1 VEEQRKR
8 PSIALAVQCELW
20 ACAAGRC
27 QFRGCNTLLY
37 KDDLTQKRSNLGIIS
52 HIVSFSPNGP
62 RGDAVRS
69 RQLETDI
76 GNLMLTCRDHGKL
89 IDDKAREA
97 EYPAELLLAYK
108 REHELRVRLATATT
122 EDAKTH
128 VLLLQVSVD
137 SQDFLID
144 PDDAHRAIWPKYP
157 AEEHPIVIDLS
168 APRLPAEGE
177 AFFAL
182 MAQSISQAIQA
193 ALSRRAGMPRIHSLS
208 LFAIAPIPLLIHT
221 GRCLG
226 DIQHVDLYQPHRD
239 RQDWKWKEDE
249 DAEAFYEIVKP
260 EGALE
265 PDRSVALVFSISGQ
279 MSHELVS
286 RAVTGRPIIYEIRAR
301 AVGRDF
307 LQTRKRLELF
317 SYEVRNILVALQ
329 DAHYQRKPIHVFAA
343 LPAPMAIEFGRN
355 IKSLDT
361 PFIIYEYE
369 NSQHAYVPALKI
381 NLE

>member
-1 VEEQRKR
+1 MEKRRRR
-8 PSIALAVQCELW
+8 PSIPLAIQCELW
-20 ACAAGRC
+20 ARAAGRC

-37 KDDLTQKRSNLGIIS
+37 KDELTQKRSNLGVIS

-69 RQLETDI
+69 KQLETDI
-76 GNLMLTCRDHGKL
+76 SNLMLTCRDHGKL

-97 EYPAELLLAYK
+97 EFPAELLLAYK
-108 REHELRVRLATATT
+108 REHELRVRLATATA

-137 SQDFLID
+137 SQDFFID
-144 PDDAHRAIWPKYP
+144 PAEAHRAIWPKYP

-168 APRLPAEGE
+168 GSRLPAEGE
-177 AFFAL
+177 AFFTL
-182 MAQSISQAIQA
+182 MAQSITQSIQA

-208 LFAIAPIPLLIHT
+208 VFAIAPIPLLIHT

-226 DIQHVDLYQPHRD
+226 DIQQVDLYQRHRD
-239 RQDWKWKEDE
+239 TQDWKWKEDE

-260 EGALE
+260 EAAVE
-265 PDRSVALVFSISGQ
+265 PDCPIALVFSISGQ
-279 MSHELVS
+279 ISHELVS
-286 RAVTGRPIIYEIRAR
+286 RAVAGRPAIYEIRAR
-301 AVGRDF
+301 MIGRDF
-307 LQTRKRLELF
+307 LRTRKRLELF
-317 SYEVRNILVALQ
+317 SYEVRNMLVALQ
-329 DAHYQRKPIHVFAA
+329 DALYQRKPIHVFAA

-369 NSQHAYVPALKI
+369 YSQHAYVPALR
-381 NLE
+381 LT

>member
-1 VEEQRKR
+1 MTVVRWRK
-8 PSIALAVQCELW
+8 P
-20 ACAAGRC
+20 
-27 QFRGCNTLLY
+27 
-37 KDDLTQKRSNLGIIS
+37 DD
-52 HIVSFSPNGP
+52 
-62 RGDAVRS
+62 
-69 RQLETDI
+69 
-76 GNLMLTCRDHGKL
+76 
-89 IDDKAREA
+89 
-97 EYPAELLLAYK
+97 
-108 REHELRVRLATATT
+108 TT
-122 EDAKTH
+122 
-128 VLLLQVSVD
+128 
-137 SQDFLID
+137 DFLID